1 MTIATAYEAWD
12 EVERLGRNNKK
23 IGDIKDHP
31 VTRPIGLVN
40 RVKRFGKTAEAAWRL
55 RN

>member
-1 MTIATAYEAWD
+1 MKAWD

-23 IGDIKDHP
+23 IVDIKDHP

-40 RVKRFGKTAEAAWRL
+40 RVERFGKTAEEAAWRL